1 MTLEDRYF
9 QIKNDPKKRVRA
21 FKIIWITSYSMLI
34 LGAFL
39 IVYFLIYKPL

>member
-9 QIKNDPKKRVRA
+9 EIKDDPRKRARA
-21 FKIIWITSYSMLI
+21 FKVIMIVSYGMLI

-39 IVYFLIYKPL
+39 VVWALVKGL

>member
-9 QIKNDPKKRVRA
+9 DIKNDPKKRARA
-21 FKIIWITSYSMLI
+21 FKFIMIVSYGMLI

-39 IVYFLIYKPL
+39 VVWVLIKG